1 MRVVVRE
8 AFKAY
13 INHQPENFHVGQK
26 IKGDTAVLLL
36 RTRAAVDPEDEEA
49 AELADSLEDKSED
62 DDQEQE
68 TEQPLTP
75 STPAVVP
82 VDIPGGGAN
91 PLSPPGPGTELDT
104 DASVADV
111 LTWVGDD
118 AERAALALAAE
129 QAKAS
134 PRSTLVKPL
143 QKIADPGA

>member
-91 PLSPPGPGTELDT
+91 PSRRPAQVRSSTPTRRWPTSSPGSGTT
-104 DASVADV
+104 PS
-111 LTWVGDD
+111 GQPS
-118 AERAALALAAE
+118 RSPRNRPRRALA
-129 QAKAS
+129 
-134 PRSTLVKPL
+134 PPW
-143 QKIADPGA
+143 